1 VRTNFISGFRQFLPR
16 FRRICHIWSLAPYF
30 ALAHLVEKGASS
42 FKNAE
47 NYIKIDLQT
56 PTPSLVES
64 SDHSSRVVG
73 GGVASACDK
82 QTNETQTFSPIAG
95 VRRAIATKLGMLIE
109 EVPSIFAVRKHFSIR
124 SIV

>member
-1 VRTNFISGFRQFLPR
+1 LRIWLKRALRPLKTLKTTSKSTFK
-16 FRRICHIWSLAPYF
+16 RRRYLSLN
-30 ALAHLVEKGASS
+30 HLTIHHQLS
-42 FKNAE
+42 
-47 NYIKIDLQT
+47 
-56 PTPSLVES
+56 
-64 SDHSSRVVG
+64 G